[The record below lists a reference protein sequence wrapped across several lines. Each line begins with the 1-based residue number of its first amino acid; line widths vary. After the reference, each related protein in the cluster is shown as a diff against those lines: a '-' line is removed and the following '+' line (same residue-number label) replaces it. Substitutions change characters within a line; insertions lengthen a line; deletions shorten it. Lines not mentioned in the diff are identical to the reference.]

1 MSSTPKKG
9 RWTLRL
15 ALAAAVVAAAVGVA
29 NYALRP
35 VAFVSLATTGTAV
48 RTVPGTVEVKAE
60 YVIELKS
67 EVGGR
72 VSSSELDAGRRVHK
86 DDVLV
91 QIDTGDVDLDI
102 ERIRN
107 EITAARRKVELGSTL
122 RPEVLNSQ
130 DTLDNLAR
138 QAKAGVISAID
149 LEKARRLHQQIVQRM
164 ELDEVNLRL
173 ALQTNENLLST
184 KLREKSKMTI
194 IAPSDGI
201 VTSVAARVG
210 DLIGSNSPIATIISL
225 SRIVEAK
232 ISEENFAA
240 IKLAQKA
247 TVRFLTYGNEQYNA
261 MISKILPSADAA
273 TQRYTVFLDIF
284 LPEGRDLRPG
294 LTGEVSIIIAERKN
308 AVTIPRRALV
318 GEYVYVADGGRLER
332 RQIQKGYESLNQ
344 VEILTG
350 VKAGEE
356 VVVEQQDRFR
366 EGERVR
372 TQILP
377 TN

>member
-9 RWTLRL
+9 RWPLRL

-72 VSSSELDAGRRVHK
+72 VSSSELDVGRRVHK

-173 ALQTNENLLST
+173 TLQTNENLLST

-261 MISKILPSADAA
+261 VISKILPSADAA
-273 TQRYTVFLDIF
+273 TQRYSVFLDIF

-294 LTGEVSIIIAERKN
+294 LTGEVSIMIAERKN

>member
-1 MSSTPKKG
+1 MSTASKKG

-15 ALAAAVVAAAVGVA
+15 ALAAAVVAAAVGGA

-72 VSSSELDAGRRVHK
+72 VSSSELDVGRRVHK

-201 VTSVAARVG
+201 VTTVAARVG
-210 DLIGSNSPIATIISL
+210 DLIGSNSPIATLISVG
-225 SRIVEAK
+225 RIVEAK

-240 IKLAQKA
+240 IKLGQKA

-261 MISKILPSADAA
+261 VISKILPSADAA

-332 RQIQKGYESLNQ
+332 RQVQKGYESLNQ
-344 VEILTG
+344 VEILAG